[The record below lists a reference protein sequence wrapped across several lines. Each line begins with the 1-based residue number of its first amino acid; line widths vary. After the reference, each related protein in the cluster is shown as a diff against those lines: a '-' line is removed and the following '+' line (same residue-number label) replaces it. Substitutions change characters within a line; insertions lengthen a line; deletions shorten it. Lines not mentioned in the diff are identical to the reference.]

1 MARVTASKAKKALT
15 GTLDRV
21 VRNRERVIVRRRG
34 KGIAA
39 IVPIEDLAVLEEMED
54 RRDARDFRAA
64 RKQWQREGRKAVP
77 WDKLKAEL
85 GL

>member
-1 MARVTASKAKKALT
+1 MARRTTSKGKGTLPE
-15 GTLDRV
+15 TLDRV
-21 VRNRERVIVRRRG
+21 VRNKERVIVRRRG

-54 RRDARDFRAA
+54 RRDAREFRAA
-64 RKQWQREGRKAVP
+64 KRQWQRDSKKTVP
-77 WDKLKAEL
+77 WERLREEL